1 MSNALDE
8 YNESVHGEREK
19 GFFTSMFQRWKT
31 RKEDPS
37 EQGSRLDTVRKQVS
51 FRMSMAMINTSYGDK
66 EKDSYARI
74 FNYIDA
80 DMEHEITKQQFKQ
93 FLIQIG
99 FSHQVGLDFALG
111 KILIFGNS
119 RLSK

>member
-1 MSNALDE
+1 MSSALDE
-8 YNESVHGEREK
+8 YNESVHGERGR

-31 RKEDPS
+31 RKGNSS

-51 FRMSMAMINTSYGDK
+51 FRLSMAIVNTSYGDE

-93 FLIQIG
+93 FLVQIG
-99 FSHQVGLDFALG
+99 FSDQVGLDFALG
-111 KILIFGNS
+111 KQT
-119 RLSK
+119 